1 MSILYEVQN
10 GVAVLTVDRPE
21 KKNALTQAMYGQLVA
36 GLKRAVAD
44 DEVRAVLIAGQPGI
58 FTAGNELTEFLSAL
72 PAQGGDAP
80 VFHFMRALAGFEKPI
95 IAAVTGDAVGIGV
108 TLLLHCDLVYMAA
121 GSTLSLPFVKLGLVP
136 EFAAS
141 LLLPQRAGYLRAA
154 HALLLGAPIAAEEA
168 VEMGLANMVC
178 PPEQVLDVAREVAER
193 FNALPADAVR
203 ETKRLLKQ
211 AQAGPVAMAMAEEI
225 RAFSARLGGPEV
237 REAVAAFYEK
247 RAPDFSRP
255 GKGD

>member
-1 MSILYEVQN
+1 MSILYDVEN
-10 GVAVLTVDRPE
+10 GVAVVTIDRPE

-36 GLKRAVAD
+36 GLERAAAD
-44 DEVRAVLIAGQPGI
+44 DDVRAVLIAGQPGI

-80 VFHFMRALAGFEKPI
+80 VFHFMRALAGFDKPVV
-95 IAAVTGDAVGIGV
+95 AAVTGDAVGIGV
-108 TLLLHCDLVYMAA
+108 TLLLHCDLVYVAA
-121 GSTLSLPFVKLGLVP
+121 GATLSLPFVKLGLVP

-141 LLLPQRAGYLRAA
+141 LLLPQRAGYLQAA
-154 HALLLGAPIAAEEA
+154 DALLLGTPIAAETA

-203 ETKRLLKQ
+203 QTKRLLKQ
-211 AQAGPVAMAMAEEI
+211 AQSARVTATMAEEI
-225 RAFSARLGGPEV
+225 EAFSARLGGPEV

-247 RAPDFSRP
+247 RAPDFSGV
-255 GKGD
+255 GKAG